1 MPEQPSD
8 TELEEVPTAALTT
21 EKVRAML
28 NRADIILTRGGGL
41 TSYVIRWLTQSY
53 WNHVAIVFVV
63 SDKPSGPRQGF
74 HNTFILEAES
84 RGIDAHPIDKY
95 IDDKK
100 QDMAIYRFPDSALP
114 PERATE
120 FLRRVRGFAFDQIDA
135 RYGYGTILTIGERIL
150 GPVGWVL
157 RPLIRALKVATG
169 NRKKAIND
177 FVCSGVVQ
185 YAYYRATFGAE
196 TAAGGSWDPFFE
208 TGDNRRNLIVDAD
221 TRAAFDP
228 QATFQSVAEQLKL
241 TTPADFAAA
250 AAHGVLEC
258 VAERTTGEWSRQLTK
273 V

>member
-8 TELEEVPTAALTT
+8 AELEELPTAPLTT
-21 EKVRAML
+21 AKVRAML

-53 WNHVAIVFVV
+53 WNHVAIVFVIG
-63 SDKPSGPRQGF
+63 DRPPELEQGF
-74 HNTFILEAES
+74 NNTFILEAES

-95 IDDKK
+95 IDNDN
-100 QDMAIYRFPDSALP
+100 QDMAVYRFPDAALP
-114 PERATE
+114 PGRGAE
-120 FLRRVRGFAFDQIDA
+120 FVRRVRGFAFDQIDA

-157 RPLIRALKVATG
+157 RPLIRALKVAIG

-185 YAYYRATFGAE
+185 YAYFRATFGAE
-196 TAAGGSWDPFFE
+196 TATGEPWDSFFDM
-208 TGDNRRNLIVDAD
+208 GDNRRNLIVDAD

-241 TTPADFAAA
+241 TTPADFSRAASL
-250 AAHGVLEC
+250 GVLKC
-258 VAERTTGEWSRQLTK
+258 VAERIKGNWGSKPTK
-273 V
+273 A